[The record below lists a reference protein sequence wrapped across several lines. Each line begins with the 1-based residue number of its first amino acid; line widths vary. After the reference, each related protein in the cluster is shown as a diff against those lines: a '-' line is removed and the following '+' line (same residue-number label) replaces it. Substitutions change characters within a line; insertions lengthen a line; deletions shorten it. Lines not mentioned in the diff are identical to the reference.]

1 MEDLFSIAFAAV
13 DTAIKKYDSKKN
25 RSFYS
30 YWHIVAMNGMKTFV
44 RSSLLSSNGN
54 PISFDAENEF
64 GGTLH
69 EVIPSEDID
78 REISIYN
85 SLTNIINDERCKLS
99 KNEKMVIT
107 LSLNGF
113 DYKEIAKTL
122 RINKT
127 SVYRLYNSAI
137 NKIRHSIIGKK

>member
-13 DTAIKKYDSKKN
+13 DTAIKKYDSKKKC
-25 RSFYS
+25 SFYS
-30 YWHIVAMNGMKTFV
+30 YWHIVATNGMKSFLKETQ
-44 RSSLLSSNGN
+44 LSNNGN
-54 PISFDAENEF
+54 PISFDAENEY

-69 EVIPSEDID
+69 EVIPSDDID

-99 KNEKMVIT
+99 KNEKTVIT